1 MDTKKHNNLPPLD
14 YGKVRE
20 AEFIVSTLHHKRR
33 QRILDLLETLGSMTA
48 NHLSD
53 EINLDLS
60 TTENHL
66 SMLRRVGVL
75 NTDRRNR
82 DIYFSIN
89 EGRLEQITNAVR
101 NFIR

>member
-1 MDTKKHNNLPPLD
+1 MNTVKHNLPPLD

-33 QRILDLLETLGSMTA
+33 QRILDLLETFGAMTA
-48 NHLSD
+48 EHLSD

-60 TTENHL
+60 TTDNHIN
-66 SMLRRVGVL
+66 MLRRIGVL
-75 NTDRRNR
+75 IVERRER
-82 DIYFSIN
+82 AEYFFLN
-89 EGRLEQITNAVR
+89 ETRLEQITNAVR